1 LTRASISHSAIQ
13 QERAIAIHALQFS
26 RKAKYLQIGSALE
39 NQHLEFDFWQDLN
52 QNASNPSISEKE
64 NKEQQMI
71 NSSPKTHRLQKWNSS
86 SL

>member
-64 NKEQQMI
+64 NKETTNDQ
-71 NSSPKTHRLQKWNSS
+71 
-86 SL
+86 